1 MKMKKSLYI
10 FVLSAIFVFHGC
22 GFLNEEPGSGQ
33 PEETVIRSAEAAIK
47 QALLPL
53 YSRIGS
59 GEDGMGLQGTYFG
72 VYDLQTFASN
82 EAMIPVRGGDWWDG
96 GVWMDLYTHFVITR
110 SHC

>member
-1 MKMKKSLYI
+1 MKKSLYI

-53 YSRIGS
+53 CVRPADLCLERGDDSRPWRRLVGWRSVDGS
-59 GEDGMGLQGTYFG
+59 IHPLLGQRQRVLRERVVIFL
-72 VYDLQTFASN
+72 
-82 EAMIPVRGGDWWDG
+82 PVD
-96 GVWMDLYTHFVITR
+96 R
-110 SHC
+110 SL